1 MKKLLA
7 ISLMLGCSAGLFA
20 AETAV
25 PAKPAPAPAAVDPSN
40 VPQPSDR
47 WTMFQ
52 LVFLPNV
59 PNSTW
64 NTNTNGLKTGWPAS
78 GGIGT
83 VNGVEI
89 SWTYSGTDTI
99 NGIQTSWVV
108 AKSKNLNGVQATLA
122 TTLNTG
128 SLNGLQ
134 ATGAYALAGD
144 VQGAQF
150 SFFSQAK
157 NVTGIQGGL
166 ALSLSKAFTGFQAGG
181 VSIADGP
188 FTGVQCGLVTKAGEK
203 GGALQLGVLNMSE
216 GKGVQFGAVN
226 CNKDAWIPVFPILN
240 FCF

>member
-83 VNGVEI
+83 VIFTVGGLVLI
-89 SWTYSGTDTI
+89 LAAAVIY
-99 NGIQTSWVV
+99 V
-108 AKSKNLNGVQATLA
+108 AKRRL
-122 TTLNTG
+122 
-128 SLNGLQ
+128 
-134 ATGAYALAGD
+134 D
-144 VQGAQF
+144 R
-150 SFFSQAK
+150 
-157 NVTGIQGGL
+157 
-166 ALSLSKAFTGFQAGG
+166 
-181 VSIADGP
+181 D
-188 FTGVQCGLVTKAGEK
+188 
-203 GGALQLGVLNMSE
+203 
-216 GKGVQFGAVN
+216 
-226 CNKDAWIPVFPILN
+226 
-240 FCF
+240 